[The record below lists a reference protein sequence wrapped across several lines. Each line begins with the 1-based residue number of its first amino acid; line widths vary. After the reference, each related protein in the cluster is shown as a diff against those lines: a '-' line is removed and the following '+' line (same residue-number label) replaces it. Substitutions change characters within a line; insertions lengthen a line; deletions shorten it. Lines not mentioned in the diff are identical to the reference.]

1 MHHRD
6 GDAGGQLCRAVDP
19 LGSFLKI
26 RRLCFIDFHEF
37 LRVAVHQG
45 EPRALDLHHNAMAAT
60 KGLEDIEKLEFHLV
74 WLAGLKW
81 HGVLEALAEL
91 TAEGLASHKLF
102 VTA

>member
-1 MHHRD
+1 
-6 GDAGGQLCRAVDP
+6 
-19 LGSFLKI
+19 
-26 RRLCFIDFHEF
+26 
-37 LRVAVHQG
+37 
-45 EPRALDLHHNAMAAT
+45 MAAT

-102 VTA
+102 ITAHLYPGGIRIGIRLIPWVNVNELDDPIGIGAAGGDVEDAFSGPAKVTSWVSGSV